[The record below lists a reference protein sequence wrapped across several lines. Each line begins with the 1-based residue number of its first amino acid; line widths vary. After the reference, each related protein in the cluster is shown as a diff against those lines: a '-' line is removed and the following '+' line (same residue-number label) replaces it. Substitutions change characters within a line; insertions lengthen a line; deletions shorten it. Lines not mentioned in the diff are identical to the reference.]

1 MLRLTVHVTNA
12 PFVSREQKV
21 IDKGENNKPITK
33 PKRSKCIVNTFSF
46 KGFSSIKD
54 VETKLSNLR
63 SKYNIAKWDK
73 GDKKGKEMIYISYC

>member
-12 PFVSREQKV
+12 PFISREQKV
-21 IDKGENNKPITK
+21 VGKDESNKPITK

-63 SKYNIAKWDK
+63 SKYNIAKWDT
-73 GDKKGKEMIYISYC
+73 GDKKGKEMIYISYH